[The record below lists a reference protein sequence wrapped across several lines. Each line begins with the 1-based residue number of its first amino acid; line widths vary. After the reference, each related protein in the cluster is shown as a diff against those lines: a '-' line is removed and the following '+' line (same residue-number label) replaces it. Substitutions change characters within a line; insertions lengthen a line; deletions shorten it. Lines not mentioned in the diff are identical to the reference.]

1 VKRRWV
7 KVLVIAVVVL
17 AALFAAVDRIAV
29 HYANNEAA
37 QLAEEKYG
45 YGNTTDGYLD
55 VSIEGFPFLTQAA
68 GRDFGHVTL
77 TAGGFYIDTT
87 TNTQGGYLHIDRL
100 HLDLRDVKVMSLTA
114 RSAEAN
120 LATGTL
126 TLSYKELSGVV
137 TRLAGSS
144 GPLQVSRA
152 PGSSGQ
158 AARVKVSGTAGGTAL
173 NTTGTLLAQGTEL
186 SLTVPGVER
195 ASTVW
200 RVGLPAGVD
209 FTAARA
215 TGDGIEIRLVGHQV
229 TLGSL
234 RYGR

>member
-1 VKRRWV
+1 MKRRWV

-17 AALFAAVDRIAV
+17 AALFTAVDRTAV

-37 QLAEEKYG
+37 QLAEERYG

-55 VSIEGFPFLTQAA
+55 VAIEGFPFLTQAA
-68 GRDFGHVTL
+68 SRDFGHVTL
-77 TAGGFYIDTT
+77 AAGGFYIDTT

-100 HLDLRDVKVMSLTA
+100 QLDLRNVNVTSLTA

-137 TRLAGSS
+137 TRLAGG
-144 GPLQVSRA
+144 GPLQVSQA
-152 PGSSGQ
+152 PGSNGQ
-158 AARVKVSGTAGGTAL
+158 EARVKVSGTVGGTAL

-186 SLTVPGVER
+186 SLTVPGAER

-200 RVGLPAGVD
+200 RVNLPAGIG

-215 TGDGIEIRLVGHQV
+215 TADGIEIRLVGHQV
-229 TLGSL
+229 TLGSS